1 MCVMN
6 KLFGLTVLCL
16 VISFGTMAQNTR
28 STTAPVTP
36 RPAYQ
41 SAKKKQK
48 KGMFAFLKKEKPKN
62 EVADFRDRLQKVYKQ
77 KAKEEK
83 KMEKMNVKIKT
94 STMRGQTRAYIC
106 EYTCTCTMSCTCI
119 WIRNTVVT
127 PLSGQSLSGHPPITD
142 NFLWQELHQLCISF
156 KITS

>member
-28 STTAPVTP
+28 STTVPVTP

-62 EVADFRDRLQKVYKQ
+62 EVADLRDRLQKVYKQ

-83 KMEKMNVKIKT
+83 KMEKPQYSNPSYFGHKRPPKKRPVGKQKFCKVCKIK
-94 STMRGQTRAYIC
+94 
-106 EYTCTCTMSCTCI
+106 
-119 WIRNTVVT
+119 
-127 PLSGQSLSGHPPITD
+127 H
-142 NFLWQELHQLCISF
+142 
-156 KITS
+156 